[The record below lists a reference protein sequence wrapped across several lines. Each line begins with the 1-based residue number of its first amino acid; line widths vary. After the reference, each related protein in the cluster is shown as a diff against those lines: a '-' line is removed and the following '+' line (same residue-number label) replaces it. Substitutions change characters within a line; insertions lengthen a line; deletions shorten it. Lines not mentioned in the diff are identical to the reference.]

1 MEVAEEGDY
10 IRPTHDDIARLSFCI
25 LSMEAPASVHTKQTK
40 NRRRKK
46 RRTEDFSSDSDSD
59 SSNSSGN
66 EASEKQE
73 KISIENPEQK
83 QISIDD
89 MDIVSDTETKPEEED
104 SQISRE
110 IQEKVDSIK
119 FTSTQNQSLAEA
131 KETVKKD
138 RQELENKY
146 LAYMAT
152 NFSDDLDQ
160 LRKKPDFTSN
170 SIVLLAKTL
179 QSGSNMFDSE
189 TLDALLKE

>member
-1 MEVAEEGDY
+1 M
-10 IRPTHDDIARLSFCI
+10 
-25 LSMEAPASVHTKQTK
+25 APASVHTKQTK

-59 SSNSSGN
+59 SSSS
-66 EASEKQE
+66 SESGTVETTEKAADKTQDKQQ
-73 KISIENPEQK
+73 PH
-83 QISIDD
+83 ISIDD
-89 MDIVSDTETKPEEED
+89 MDIASDTEEKAEED
-104 SQISRE
+104 DSHLSRE

-119 FTSTQNQSLAEA
+119 FTTTQNQSLAEA
-131 KETVKKD
+131 KETIQKD
-138 RQELENKY
+138 RQALENNY
-146 LAYMAT
+146 LAYMAS

-160 LRKKPDFTSN
+160 LRKKPDFTGN